1 MSTSVN
7 EDDLSQL
14 RAEFPGWR
22 FGAHWWAAVSGP
34 DRREV
39 WGRRVAD
46 GALLTA
52 WSAAALRLRIEAE
65 EAARR

>member
-1 MSTSVN
+1 MK
-7 EDDLSQL
+7 DDLGELQ
-14 RAEFPGWR
+14 EDFPGWC

-39 WGRRVAD
+39 WARRIAD

-52 WSAAALRLRIEAE
+52 WSAAALRNRIEAE
-65 EAARR
+65 EAAPR